1 MLKVIFWLY
10 FIVIRLNCDI
20 NINTIKSEKLAD
32 RPIEVSTIPSIY
44 NIPHE
49 QQDEILNNISVLID
63 EDIEINQSRRV
74 ESIKA
79 AEEFVPRSNP

>member
-1 MLKVIFWLY
+1 M
-10 FIVIRLNCDI
+10 
-20 NINTIKSEKLAD
+20 IKSEKLAD

-49 QQDEILNNISVLID
+49 QRDEILNNISVLID